1 MNIKAVLDLSEPVVM
16 GILNV
21 TPDSFS
27 DGGRYSRLETA
38 LSHTR
43 KMISEGASIID
54 IGGES
59 TRPGATAVTAD
70 EELERVIPVIE
81 SIRKETAIPI
91 SIDSSKARVLRE
103 AVGAGANII
112 NDVRALQQENALQ
125 TAAELDVP
133 VCLMHM
139 QGQPREMQQTPT
151 YQNVLSE
158 VLVFLKMRLAACQ
171 QAGISQDKIIIDPGF
186 GFGKKLEH
194 NLQLFNHL
202 AEFKSMDVP
211 IMIGVS
217 RKSMINTLLDLPVEE
232 RLAASL
238 AMAGLAVWLGASIIR
253 AHDVEQTVHA
263 VKMISAIKKANNN
276 DE

>member
-263 VKMISAIKKANNN
+263 VKMISAIKKANKN